1 MFFIL
6 SKALLFL
13 FSPFTWLVIAI
24 FGAFLWKKEKGRK
37 RFKWT
42 ALILF
47 LFFTNS
53 VIFSE
58 FCRLWEVPGK
68 KITELQNFEVGI
80 VLTGMAEYNTDLNI
94 ISIRRGGD
102 RIWQAIT
109 LYHKGKIKKILISGD
124 SGYITDR
131 GLHEAKQMK
140 EVLIGWGIPEKDI
153 ITEEI
158 SRNTHE
164 NAVETKKILN
174 RSYPHFTK
182 FILITSGSHM
192 KRAKGCFDKVG
203 LKCETYSTDL
213 YTGPSRNYFWD
224 QYFIP
229 SVSNFDSW
237 NHLMKEFIGYQ
248 TYDLIGYI

>member
-13 FSPFTWLVIAI
+13 LSPFTWLVVAV

-47 LFFTNS
+47 LFFTNT

-68 KITELQNFEVGI
+68 KIGDVKRFEVGI
-80 VLTGMAEYNTDLNI
+80 VLTGMAEYNTDLNV

-109 LYHKGKIKKILISGD
+109 LYHEGKIKKILISGD

-140 EVLIGWGIPEKDI
+140 EVLIGWGIPEIDI
-153 ITEEI
+153 ITEEK
-158 SRNTHE
+158 SRNTYE
-164 NAVETKKILN
+164 NAVETKKLLN

-192 KRAKGCFDKVG
+192 KRAKGCFDKAG
-203 LKCETYSTDL
+203 LKCDTYYTDL
-213 YTGPSRNYFWD
+213 YTGPNRNYFWD

-229 SVSNFDSW
+229 SVSNFENW
-237 NHLMKEFIGYQ
+237 NHLMKEVIGYQ

>member
-6 SKALLFL
+6 SKALLF
-13 FSPFTWLVIAI
+13 FISPFTWFVLAVL
-24 FGAFLWKKEKGRK
+24 GAFFWKKETGRK

-42 ALILF
+42 AIILF
-47 LFFTNS
+47 IFFTNT
-53 VIFSE
+53 VVFSE

-68 KITELQNFEVGI
+68 KITELKKYEVGI
-80 VLTGMAEYNTDLNI
+80 VLTGMAEYNTDLNV

-158 SRNTHE
+158 SRNTYE
-164 NAVETKKILN
+164 NAVETQKLLN

-182 FILITSGSHM
+182 FLLITSGSHM
-192 KRAKGCFDKVG
+192 ARAKGCFDKVG

-213 YTGPSRNYFWD
+213 YTGPSHSYFWD
-224 QYFIP
+224 QYLVP
-229 SVSNFDSW
+229 SFSNFENW
-237 NHLMKEFIGYQ
+237 NHLTKEFVGYQ
-248 TYDLIGYI
+248 TYDIIGYI